1 MQAVNDVVGLL
12 FGPDGELRQIIWL
25 TLKMSF
31 FSVLI
36 SSAAGIVFGVILGC
50 VKFPGR
56 GIIIRVTTTLMG
68 LPPVVGGLVVFLV
81 LSNSGPLGHL
91 RLLYSLEAM
100 VIAQVILITP
110 VITGLTANTVSV
122 RYKQV
127 AETARGIGLSSLL
140 RLSYTLFECRRQM
153 IAVLLTGFGRA
164 IAEVGAVQIV
174 GGNIQHKTR
183 VMTTTIMMATN
194 MGRFNTAVALG
205 VVLLLIAFL
214 INGFAHFFSR
224 EEDA

>member
-1 MQAVNDVVGLL
+1 MQAVNDVAGLL
-12 FGPDGELRQIIWL
+12 FGPDDELRKIIWL
-25 TLKMSF
+25 TLRMSF

-36 SSAAGIVFGVILGC
+36 SSAVGIPFGVILGC
-50 VKFPGR
+50 LKFPGR
-56 GIIIRVTTTLMG
+56 GLVIRVTTTLMG
-68 LPPVVGGLVVFLV
+68 MPPVVGGLIVFLI

-100 VIAQVILITP
+100 VIAQVVLITP
-110 VITGLTANTVSV
+110 IITGLTANTVGV

-127 AETARGIGLSSLL
+127 AETARGIGLSPSKS
-140 RLSYTLFECRRQM
+140 LSYTLFECRRQM

-164 IAEVGAVQIV
+164 IAEVGAVQIA

-205 VVLLLIAFL
+205 GVLLLIAFL
-214 INGFAHFFSR
+214 INGFAHFFSK